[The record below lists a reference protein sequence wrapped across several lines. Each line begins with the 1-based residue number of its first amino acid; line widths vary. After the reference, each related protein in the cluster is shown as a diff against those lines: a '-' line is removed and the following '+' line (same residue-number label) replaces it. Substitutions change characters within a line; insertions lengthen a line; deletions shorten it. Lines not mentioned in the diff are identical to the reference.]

1 MKVKK
6 EHLILAVLI
15 VALSLYLHLRRQ
27 DRTQYELPV
36 LQEVPVSEIM
46 RIEIAKPQ
54 GPVIALERKDVGWVL
69 LPEKYPADPGKVSV
83 MLETLR
89 NLTLSALIS
98 ESKSYERYG
107 LGEEDSISVKAW
119 TGEGLKRD
127 LEVGKEAPSFQHTF
141 VKIGG
146 DVRVFHARENLK
158 IRFNQTMDDL
168 RDKSVLALE
177 PSELEEIELNDGK
190 TSLRLTR
197 KQVPLEEDVAQPSWE
212 NPEGPV
218 DDSMVSEL
226 LSALSN
232 LKCRAFIYDQEKY
245 DFKDPVYTVTLKGLE
260 EYFLALFAKDEK
272 NQNDHPALSSQN
284 ESPFLLPEHQVE
296 RIMLPLEGIVKKP

>member
-1 MKVKK
+1 MKIKK
-6 EHLILAVLI
+6 EYLILAALI
-15 VALSLYLHLRRQ
+15 VSLALYVYFRQQ
-27 DRTQYELPV
+27 DRTHYDLPV
-36 LQEVPVSEIM
+36 LDEVPASEILK
-46 RIEIAKPQ
+46 IEISKAQ
-54 GPVIALERKDVGWVL
+54 GPVIEVTRKDEGWVL
-69 LPEKYPADPGKVSV
+69 LPEAYPADSGKVSV

-107 LGEEDSISVKAW
+107 LGKEDSISVKAW

-127 LEVGKEAPSFQHTF
+127 LEIGKEAPSLQHTF

-146 DVRVFHARENLK
+146 DDRVFHARENLK

-168 RDKSVLALE
+168 RDKSVMGFD
-177 PSELEEIELNDGK
+177 STDVDVIELHDGK

-197 KQVPLEEDVAQPSWE
+197 KQEPLGNGATQASWE
-212 NPEGPV
+212 SPEGPA
-218 DDSMVSEL
+218 DEAMVSDL

-232 LKCRAFIYDQEKY
+232 LKCRAFIYDQEKD
-245 DFKDPVYTVTLKGLE
+245 DFKDPVYTVTLEGLE
-260 EYFLALFAKDEK
+260 VHSVALFAKDEK

-284 ESPFLLPEHQVE
+284 EFPFLIPVHQAD
-296 RIMLPLEGIVKKP
+296 RIMIPLERIVKKP